1 MMIFAQQYVI
11 SRVFT
16 HIAAIVKKYNCLW
29 SSANYL

>member
-16 HIAAIVKKYNCLW
+16 NNVAIPVVVTV
-29 SSANYL
+29 